1 MEYRADEIALPA
13 GRQRL
18 TTLVRQAGDVIQ
30 VSEAAGILNLD
41 RSSASKMLARWATQG
56 WLRRVGHGAY
66 VAVQLDSLA
75 SEQVLEDPWVLVPSL
90 YAPCYIGGRT
100 AAVHWDLTEQIFNDI
115 VVLTARSIRGRAQ
128 RHHGAAFTLKHI
140 KETKLFGTKTLWRGQ
155 TRVAI
160 SDVHKTI
167 VDILDDPS
175 IGGGIQHVADCLQA
189 YLRGPDRH
197 DEKLVEYADRLGNG
211 AVFKR
216 LGYLAE
222 DDATAADLAHA
233 CRARLTKGNVKIDPS
248 LDCPKLITRWR
259 LWVPPFAIGSE
270 RQ

>member
-1 MEYRADEIALPA
+1 MEYRADEIALPV

-18 TTLVRQAGDVIQ
+18 TTLVRQAGDVIH
-30 VSEAAGILNLD
+30 VTEAAGILNLD
-41 RSSASKMLARWATQG
+41 QSSASKMLARWATQG

-115 VVLTARSIRGRAQ
+115 VVLTARSIRRRAQ

-140 KETKLFGTKTLWRGQ
+140 KETKLFGTKALWRGQ
-155 TRVAI
+155 TRVSI

-175 IGGGIQHVADCLQA
+175 IGGGIQHVADCLRA

-197 DEKLVEYADRLGNG
+197 DEKLIDYADRLGNG

-222 DDATAADLAHA
+222 DDATAAELAHA